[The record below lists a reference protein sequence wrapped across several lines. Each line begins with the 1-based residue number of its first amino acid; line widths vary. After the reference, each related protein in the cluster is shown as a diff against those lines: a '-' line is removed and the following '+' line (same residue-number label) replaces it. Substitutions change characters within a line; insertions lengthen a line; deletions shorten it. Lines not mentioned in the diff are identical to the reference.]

1 MPFFKDMWKGVTNPD
16 KPNKFM
22 QQYAQALLA
31 QGGGSKG
38 PIARMGNKLAGGL
51 LLSGQN
57 RANTAQ
63 EAAGN
68 AAMQELFTPK
78 QGAGVLAATPGPGL
92 LSAGG
97 MAGMQPGQ
105 GLLGAPSMDPSA
117 ALASSPMPISDIT
130 VDAPKA
136 VKDAVTKITGNPLD
150 LPKYALESGRA
161 AIKLMESGDPRAK
174 ALGESL
180 VTQAV
185 NMKPNEKVQ
194 FGPDGTGWI
203 YDTNDVEGSLRQ
215 FHLGGKK
222 KSPWKT
228 SVQDGRVIRINDETG
243 EWEDKGKLPAGSDG
257 KIQTKTEKRLDKN
270 GNLEQRTIEYIR
282 DKENHKI
289 TWQEPTQWMPA
300 ASQQIQSLNPLAGD
314 KPYARDLM
322 ASKIGAEDGAARAL
336 SIRTQLEDPVYG
348 DEIFYSMT
356 RPGEALNWWRGEKS
370 KWGALQKGDPGWDEY
385 QRVVGFRRDVSENA
399 NLYIKEITGAQ
410 MSEAE
415 AQRLLLAVAN
425 LSNDPAQFQ
434 ANLDGMIKSFERVQ
448 KAYDRR
454 LMELVDQGVDIATAR
469 TSAKATALQEKR
481 SVMDGIENPVRPGEG

>member
-51 LLSGQN
+51 LMSGQN

-117 ALASSPMPISDIT
+117 ALAGSPMPLSDIT

-161 AIKLMESGDPRAK
+161 AIKLMESGDPRDNY
-174 ALGESL
+174 LC
-180 VTQAV
+180 
-185 NMKPNEKVQ
+185 
-194 FGPDGTGWI
+194 
-203 YDTNDVEGSLRQ
+203 
-215 FHLGGKK
+215 
-222 KSPWKT
+222 
-228 SVQDGRVIRINDETG
+228 
-243 EWEDKGKLPAGSDG
+243 
-257 KIQTKTEKRLDKN
+257 
-270 GNLEQRTIEYIR
+270 
-282 DKENHKI
+282 
-289 TWQEPTQWMPA
+289 
-300 ASQQIQSLNPLAGD
+300 
-314 KPYARDLM
+314 
-322 ASKIGAEDGAARAL
+322 
-336 SIRTQLEDPVYG
+336 
-348 DEIFYSMT
+348 
-356 RPGEALNWWRGEKS
+356 
-370 KWGALQKGDPGWDEY
+370 
-385 QRVVGFRRDVSENA
+385 
-399 NLYIKEITGAQ
+399 
-410 MSEAE
+410 
-415 AQRLLLAVAN
+415 
-425 LSNDPAQFQ
+425 
-434 ANLDGMIKSFERVQ
+434 
-448 KAYDRR
+448 
-454 LMELVDQGVDIATAR
+454 
-469 TSAKATALQEKR
+469 
-481 SVMDGIENPVRPGEG
+481 